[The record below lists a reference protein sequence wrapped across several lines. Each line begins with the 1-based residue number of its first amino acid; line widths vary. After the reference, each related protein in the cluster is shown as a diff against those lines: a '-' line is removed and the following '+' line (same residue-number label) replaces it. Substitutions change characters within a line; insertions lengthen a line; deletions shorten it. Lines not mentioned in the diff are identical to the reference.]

1 MYKIKN
7 ETVLSK
13 KVLLESD
20 ANQSKNDLA
29 IRFSRALA
37 TFQNKEREIFSEI
50 KQQIVLLVLK
60 RTIIRAQETFGQ
72 KKRAA
77 DLITET
83 INKLEGKLL

>member
-1 MYKIKN
+1 MLI
-7 ETVLSK
+7 
-13 KVLLESD
+13 
-20 ANQSKNDLA
+20 NQKNDLA

-60 RTIIRAQETFGQ
+60 RTIIRAQETFGK